1 MPDVGELAAAFH
13 THYVLSGGDR
23 CDRLAAADWAWA
35 WEALR
40 EAAEQPDEAL
50 GGLVDALL
58 DLDDPHPAAY
68 RAYLGAGVLEDS
80 LGTGSAT
87 WGLTIA
93 ARCRSSAA
101 WREAVAGVAL
111 DDRMLPMLS
120 TYLPQARW
128 VPFPVAWPPARRVV
142 ATPPP
147 GQRR

>member
-23 CDRLAAADWAWA
+23 RDRLAAADWAWA

-111 DDRMLPMLS
+111 DDRMVALLPMLS
-120 TYLPQARW
+120 TYLPQAR
-128 VPFPVAWPPARRVV
+128 
-142 ATPPP
+142 
-147 GQRR
+147 

>member
-1 MPDVGELAAAFH
+1 MSDVGELAAALH

-58 DLDDPHPAAY
+58 DLDDPHPA
-68 RAYLGAGVLEDS
+68 YLGAGVLEDS

-111 DDRMLPMLS
+111 DDRMVALLPMLY
-120 TYLPQARW
+120 TYLPQAR
-128 VPFPVAWPPARRVV
+128 
-142 ATPPP
+142 
-147 GQRR
+147 